1 MSKLT
6 ESLSKETASAAQCF
20 LSDNKEW
27 HEIDLNMTLLK
38 ITSQVSSR
46 VFLGPELCRND
57 KWLDITVRYT
67 AMATGAARVLRRYP
81 YVLHCVVHWF
91 LPDCRALRA
100 MVQEARKTVAPIL
113 LQRQKEARED
123 PSLQFSDALQWFED
137 LAHKR
142 GVKYDAAT
150 QQIGLSIGAILTS
163 TDLISQA
170 LIDLC
175 KHPEWVE
182 PLKTEIKQI
191 IGDESGIKGDT
202 LFNLKLMDSAIKETL
217 RLKPVAVGKW
227 FLFEPEGGKYCQSPP
242 LFKISKIP

>member
-1 MSKLT
+1 MSKMT
-6 ESLSKETASAAQCF
+6 ESLSSEAASAAQCF
-20 LSDNKEW
+20 LSDNEEW
-27 HEIDLNMTLLK
+27 HEIDLNLILLK

-81 YVLHCVVHWF
+81 YILHRVVHWF
-91 LPDCRALRA
+91 LPDCRALRK

-113 LQRQKEARED
+113 LQRQMEARKD
-123 PSLQFSDALQWFED
+123 PGLHFTDALQWFEE

-142 GVKYDAAT
+142 GIKYDAAT

-175 KHPEWVE
+175 KHPECLN
-182 PLKTEIKQI
+182 PLKTEIKRVMR
-191 IGDESGIKGDT
+191 DESGVKGDA

-217 RLKPVAVGKW
+217 RLKPVAVGE
-227 FLFEPEGGKYCQSPP
+227 LGLMIHGNLPQLGVER
-242 LFKISKIP
+242 